1 MKKII
6 LGIGA
11 LGVMSFTT
19 NQLYFGTQLVY
30 AMNNIQDMKEW
41 IGEDVNNGRMT
52 EEIAE
57 YYYENLDETYGFIN
71 DFHEKQC
78 K

>member
-57 YYYENLDETYGFIN
+57 YYYENLDETYGFIS

>member
-1 MKKII
+1 MKKLII
-6 LGIGA
+6 GIGA

-19 NQLYFGTQLVY
+19 NQLYFGTQLVH
-30 AMNNIQDMKEW
+30 AMDNIQDMKTW
-41 IGEDVNNGRMT
+41 ISEDVNSGRMT

-57 YYYENLDETYGFIN
+57 YYYENLDETYGFIS

>member
-19 NQLYFGTQLVY
+19 NQLYFGTQLLY
-30 AMNNIQDMKEW
+30 AMDNIQDMKEW
-41 IGEDVNNGRMT
+41 IGEDVNSGRMT

-57 YYYENLDETYGFIN
+57 YYYENLHETHGFIS

>member
-19 NQLYFGTQLVY
+19 NQLYFGTQLLY
-30 AMNNIQDMKEW
+30 AMDNIQDMKEW
-41 IGEDVNNGRMT
+41 IGEDVSSGRMT

-57 YYYENLDETYGFIN
+57 YYYENLDETYGFIS

>member
-19 NQLYFGTQLVY
+19 NQLYFGTQLLY
-30 AMNNIQDMKEW
+30 AMDNIQDMKEW
-41 IGEDVNNGRMT
+41 IGEDVNSGRMT

-57 YYYENLDETYGFIN
+57 YYYENLDETYGFIR